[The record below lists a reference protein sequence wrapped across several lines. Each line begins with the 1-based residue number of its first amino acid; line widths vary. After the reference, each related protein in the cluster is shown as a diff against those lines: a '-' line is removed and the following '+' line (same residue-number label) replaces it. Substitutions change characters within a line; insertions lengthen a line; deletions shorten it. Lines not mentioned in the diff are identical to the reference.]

1 MNEKINK
8 LIILLIIVLSGIFII
23 NRSNQDKID
32 PGSAEIMSFEILA
45 HIKYLAS
52 DNLNG
57 RLPGT
62 PGSKLAIDYISKH
75 WEAQGVEPAGT
86 KGYKQPFSFI
96 NSVSLG
102 KRNMLR
108 IRNSRKQYIV
118 QKDFIPLGSSGNGSI
133 NEDVVFIGYGLDIN
147 DSLSWRDYADID
159 VRGKWVLLLLDGPDG
174 DSPHSPYGRHKTL
187 YNKIIVARD
196 HGAGGI
202 LFMNRFQTEDEN
214 NLRTLQYR
222 QSSSTV
228 GLPVIQIT
236 HSLADEM
243 LIKHGQSIAEL
254 RSKLDEQLTPLSF
267 TVDCKVSANVNLKF
281 GKEIATNM
289 IGFIEGNDPVLKNE
303 YIIVGAHFDHLG
315 LGGRRSGSLNPDT
328 LIIHNGADDNAS
340 GTAGILELSYK
351 FMSNR
356 HLLKR
361 SVLVICFDAEEKGL
375 LGSKYYVKNPARN
388 ISNTAMM
395 VNMDMVGRL
404 NDSPVVLGGVGSSG
418 NFVNII
424 EDASNS
430 HTLEIETNMG
440 GMDFGRS
447 DHASFYREN
456 IPVLFFFTGAHE
468 DYHKPTDDWDKIDY
482 KGEKKI
488 LDFIYDLIID
498 VSQIEKKPA
507 FAEIETN
514 TGNNQNPVFKV
525 TFGIIPAYGSQ
536 KVGLEIDGLSK
547 KDGPA
552 AKAGMKKGDIITA
565 INGKDVRNI
574 YDYMARLTDLKPGQ
588 RVKVKI
594 NREDGEKELILE
606 L

>member
-1 MNEKINK
+1 MKETINK
-8 LIILLIIVLSGIFII
+8 PIITLIIVLSGIFII

-32 PGSAEIMSFEILA
+32 PGAAEIMSFEILA

-52 DNLNG
+52 DNLKG

-118 QKDFIPLGSSGNGSI
+118 QKDFIPIGSSGNGSV

-147 DSLSWRDYADID
+147 DSLSWHDYAEVD

-187 YNKIIVARD
+187 YNKIIAARD
-196 HGAGGI
+196 HGASGI
-202 LFMNRFQTEDEN
+202 LFMNRFETADDN
-214 NLRTLQYR
+214 NLRPLQYR
-222 QSSSTV
+222 QSSSTA

-236 HSLADEM
+236 HSVANEI
-243 LIKHGQSIAEL
+243 LINHGQSIAEL
-254 RSKLDEQLTPLSF
+254 RSKIDEQLTPLSF
-267 TVDCKVSANVNLKF
+267 LVGCKVSANVNLKLA
-281 GKEIATNM
+281 KETASNM
-289 IGFIEGNDPVLKNE
+289 IGSIEGNDPVLKDE
-303 YIIVGAHFDHLG
+303 YIVVGAHFDHLG
-315 LGGRRSGSLNPDT
+315 LGGSRSGSLDPDT
-328 LIIHNGADDNAS
+328 IIIHNGADDNAS

-351 FMSNR
+351 LMSNR

-361 SVLVICFDAEEKGL
+361 SVLFVCFDAEEKGL
-375 LGSKYYVKNPARN
+375 LGSKYYVENPVRN
-388 ISNTAMM
+388 ISNAAMM
-395 VNMDMVGRL
+395 VNMDMIGRL
-404 NDSPVVLGGVGSSG
+404 NDNPVILEGVGSSG
-418 NFVNII
+418 NFENII
-424 EDASNS
+424 ADARNN
-430 HTLEIETNMG
+430 HTLDVETNMG
-440 GMDFGRS
+440 GMDFARS

-482 KGEKKI
+482 QGEKEI

-498 VSQIEKKPA
+498 ISQLQEKPA

-514 TGNNQNPVFKV
+514 TTNNQNPVFKV
-525 TFGIIPAYGSQ
+525 TFGVIPAYGSQ
-536 KVGLEIDGLSK
+536 KVGLEIDGVSK

-552 AKAGMKKGDIITA
+552 AKAGMKKGDVITA
-565 INGKDVRNI
+565 INGKNVRNI
-574 YDYMARLTDLKPGQ
+574 YDYMTRLADLKAGQ
-588 RVKVKI
+588 KVKVTI
-594 NREDGEKELILE
+594 NRDDDEMELTLE

>member
-96 NSVSLG
+96 NNVSLG
-102 KRNMLR
+102 KRNILR

-147 DSLSWRDYADID
+147 DSLSWRDYENVD
-159 VRGKWVLLLLDGPDG
+159 VQGKWVLLLLDGPDG

-187 YNKIIVARD
+187 YNKTIVARD
-196 HGAGGI
+196 HGAGGV
-202 LFMNRFQTEDEN
+202 LFVNRLQTIDEN

-222 QSSSTV
+222 QSSSTA

-236 HSLADEM
+236 HSLANEM
-243 LIKHGQSIAEL
+243 LINHGQSIAEL

-267 TVDCKVSANVNLKF
+267 PVDCKVSANVNLKF
-281 GKEIATNM
+281 GKETATNL
-289 IGFIEGNDPVLKNE
+289 IGFIEGNDPVLKDE
-303 YIIVGAHFDHLG
+303 YIVVGAHFDHLG

-351 FMSNR
+351 FMSNK

-361 SVLVICFDAEEKGL
+361 SVLVVCFDAEEKGL

-395 VNMDMVGRL
+395 VNMDMIGRL
-404 NDSPVVLGGVGSSG
+404 NDKPVVIGGVGSSG

-424 EDASNS
+424 AGASNR

-498 VSQIEKKPA
+498 VSQLEKKPA
-507 FAEIETN
+507 FVEIETN

-588 RVKVKI
+588 KVKVTI

>member
-1 MNEKINK
+1 MNETLNK
-8 LIILLIIVLSGIFII
+8 LIIALIIVLSGIFII
-23 NRSNQDKID
+23 NRSNQNKID
-32 PGSAEIMSFEILA
+32 PGATEIMSFEILG

-52 DNLNG
+52 DNLRG

-75 WEAQGVEPAGT
+75 WEAQGIEPAGT
-86 KGYKQPFSFI
+86 KYYKQSFSFI

-102 KRNMLR
+102 QRNMLR

-118 QKDFIPLGSSGNGSI
+118 QKDFIPIASSGNGSV

-147 DSLSWRDYADID
+147 DSLSWHDYAGVD

-202 LFMNRFQTEDEN
+202 LFMNRLQIADEG

-222 QSSSTV
+222 QSSSTA

-236 HSLADEM
+236 HSLANEM
-243 LIKHGQSIAEL
+243 LINHGQSIAEL

-281 GKEIATNM
+281 SKETASNM
-289 IGFIEGNDPVLKNE
+289 IGFIEGNDPVLKGE

-315 LGGRRSGSLNPDT
+315 LGGRRSGSLKPDT

-351 FMSNR
+351 LMSNR

-361 SVLVICFDAEEKGL
+361 SVLFVCFDAEEKGL
-375 LGSKYYVKNPARN
+375 LGSKYYVENPVRN

-395 VNMDMVGRL
+395 VNMDMIGRL
-404 NDSPVVLGGVGSSG
+404 NDNPVILGGVGSSG
-418 NFVNII
+418 NFENII
-424 EDASNS
+424 EDASKN
-430 HTLEIETNMG
+430 HTLDVETNMS

-482 KGEKKI
+482 QGEKEI

-498 VSQIEKKPA
+498 ISQLQEKPA

-514 TGNNQNPVFKV
+514 TTNNQNPVFKV
-525 TFGIIPAYGSQ
+525 TFGVIPAYGSQ
-536 KVGLEIDGLSK
+536 KVGLEIDGVSK

-552 AKAGMKKGDIITA
+552 AKAGMKKGDVITA
-565 INGKDVRNI
+565 INGKNVRNI
-574 YDYMARLTDLKPGQ
+574 YDYMTRLADLKAGQ
-588 RVKVKI
+588 KVKVTI
-594 NREDGEKELILE
+594 NRDDDEMELTLE

>member
-108 IRNSRKQYIV
+108 IRNSRKKYIV

-147 DSLSWRDYADID
+147 DSLSWRDYANVD
-159 VRGKWVLLLLDGPDG
+159 VQGKWVLLLLDGPDG

-187 YNKIIVARD
+187 YNKTIVARD
-196 HGAGGI
+196 HGAGGV
-202 LFMNRFQTEDEN
+202 LFVNRLQTIDEN

-222 QSSSTV
+222 QSSSTA

-289 IGFIEGNDPVLKNE
+289 IGFIEGNDPVLKDE

-315 LGGRRSGSLNPDT
+315 FGGRRSGSLNPDT

-395 VNMDMVGRL
+395 VNMDMIGRL
-404 NDSPVVLGGVGSSG
+404 NDKPVVLGGVGSSG

-430 HTLEIETNMG
+430 HTLEIEKNMG

-498 VSQIEKKPA
+498 VSQLEKKPA
-507 FAEIETN
+507 FVEIETN

-536 KVGLEIDGLSK
+536 KVGLEIDGVSK

-552 AKAGMKKGDIITA
+552 AKAGMKKGDVITA
-565 INGKDVRNI
+565 INGKEVRNI
-574 YDYMARLTDLKPGQ
+574 YDYMTRLADLKTGQ
-588 RVKVKI
+588 KVKVTI
-594 NREDGEKELILE
+594 NRGGGEVELVLE

>member
-8 LIILLIIVLSGIFII
+8 LIILLIIVISGIFII

-52 DNLNG
+52 DNLKG

-118 QKDFIPLGSSGNGSI
+118 QKDFIPIGSSGNGSL
-133 NEDVVFIGYGLDIN
+133 NEDVVFIGYGFNIN
-147 DSLSWRDYADID
+147 DSLSWRDYADVD
-159 VRGKWVLLLLDGPDG
+159 VRGKWVLLLSDGPDG

-187 YNKIIVARD
+187 YNKIIIARD
-196 HGAGGI
+196 KGAGGI
-202 LFMNRFQTEDEN
+202 LFMNRLQAADEDS
-214 NLRTLQYR
+214 LRPLQYR
-222 QSSSTV
+222 QSSSTA

-236 HSLADEM
+236 HSLGNKI
-243 LIKHGQSIAEL
+243 LINHGQSIAEL
-254 RSKLDEQLTPLSF
+254 RSKLDNQLTPLSF

-281 GKEIATNM
+281 AKETASNV
-289 IGFIEGNDPVLKNE
+289 IGFIEGNDPVLKDE
-303 YIIVGAHFDHLG
+303 YIVVGAHFDHLG

-340 GTAGILELSYK
+340 GTAGILELSHK
-351 FMSNR
+351 LINNR
-356 HLLKR
+356 NLLKR
-361 SVLVICFDAEEKGL
+361 SVIVICFDAEEKGL
-375 LGSKYYVKNPARN
+375 LGSKYYAKNPVRN

-395 VNMDMVGRL
+395 INMDMIGRL
-404 NDSPVVLGGVGSSG
+404 NDNSVILGGVGSSV

-424 EDASNS
+424 SDARNN

-440 GMDFGRS
+440 GVGFGRS

-468 DYHKPTDDWDKIDY
+468 DYHKPSDDWDKIDY
-482 KGEKKI
+482 QGEKRV

-498 VSQIEKKPA
+498 VSQLEEKPT

-525 TFGIIPAYGSQ
+525 TFGVIPAYGSQ

-565 INGKDVRNI
+565 INGKDIRNI
-574 YDYMARLTDLKPGQ
+574 YDYMARLTDLTPGQ
-588 RVKVKI
+588 KVKVTI
-594 NREDGEKELILE
+594 NRDEEERELILE

>member
-1 MNEKINK
+1 MKETIKKPIIT
-8 LIILLIIVLSGIFII
+8 LIIILSGIFII
-23 NRSNQDKID
+23 NLSNQNKID
-32 PGSAEIMSFEILA
+32 PGATEIMSFEILG

-52 DNLNG
+52 DNLKG

-62 PGSKLAIDYISKH
+62 PGSKLAINYISKH

-86 KGYKQPFSFI
+86 IGYKQSFSFI

-102 KRNMLR
+102 QRNMLR

-118 QKDFIPLGSSGNGSI
+118 QKDFIPIGSSGNGSV
-133 NEDVVFIGYGLDIN
+133 NEDVVFIGYGFDIN
-147 DSLSWRDYADID
+147 DSLSWHDYADVD

-187 YNKIIVARD
+187 YNKIIAARD
-196 HGAGGI
+196 RGASGI
-202 LFMNRFQTEDEN
+202 LFMNRLEIADDN
-214 NLRTLQYR
+214 NLMPLQYR
-222 QSSSTV
+222 QSSSTA

-236 HSLADEM
+236 HSVANKI
-243 LIKHGQSIAEL
+243 LINHDQSITAL
-254 RSKLDEQLTPLSF
+254 RSKLDEQLIPLSF
-267 TVDCKVSANVNLKF
+267 LVDCKVSANVNLKF
-281 GKEIATNM
+281 AKETASNM
-289 IGFIEGNDPVLKNE
+289 IGLIEGNDPVLKDE
-303 YIIVGAHFDHLG
+303 YIVVGAHFDHLG
-315 LGGRRSGSLNPDT
+315 LGGRRSGSLDPDT

-340 GTAGILELSYK
+340 GIAGVLELSHRL
-351 FMSNR
+351 MSNR

-375 LGSKYYVKNPARN
+375 LGSKYYAENPVRN

-395 VNMDMVGRL
+395 VNMDMIGRL
-404 NDSPVVLGGVGSSG
+404 NDNPVILGGVGSSRI
-418 NFVNII
+418 FENII
-424 EDASNS
+424 ADACEN
-430 HTLEIETNMG
+430 HTLDIETNMG
-440 GMDFGRS
+440 GMEFGRS

-482 KGEKKI
+482 QGEKEI

-498 VSQIEKKPA
+498 ISQLQEKPA

-514 TGNNQNPVFKV
+514 TTNNQNPVFKV
-525 TFGIIPAYGSQ
+525 TFGVIPAYGSQ
-536 KVGLEIDGLSK
+536 KVGLEIDGVSK

-552 AKAGMKKGDIITA
+552 AKAGMKKGDVITA
-565 INGKDVRNI
+565 INGKNVRNI
-574 YDYMARLTDLKPGQ
+574 YDYMTRLADLKAGQ
-588 RVKVKI
+588 KVKVTI
-594 NREDGEKELILE
+594 NRDDDEMELTLE

>member
-1 MNEKINK
+1 MKETINK
-8 LIILLIIVLSGIFII
+8 TIITLIIVLSGIFII

-289 IGFIEGNDPVLKNE
+289 IGFIEGNDPVLKDE

>member
-96 NSVSLG
+96 NNVSLG
-102 KRNMLR
+102 KRNILR

-147 DSLSWRDYADID
+147 DSLSWRDYENVD
-159 VRGKWVLLLLDGPDG
+159 VQGKWVLLLLDGPDG

-187 YNKIIVARD
+187 YNKTIVARD
-196 HGAGGI
+196 HGAGGV
-202 LFMNRFQTEDEN
+202 LFMNRLQTIDEN

-222 QSSSTV
+222 QSSSTA

-236 HSLADEM
+236 HSLANEM
-243 LIKHGQSIAEL
+243 LINHGQSIAEL

-267 TVDCKVSANVNLKF
+267 PVDCKVSANVNLKF
-281 GKEIATNM
+281 GKETATNL
-289 IGFIEGNDPVLKNE
+289 IGFIEGNDPVLKDE
-303 YIIVGAHFDHLG
+303 YIVVGAHFDHLG

-351 FMSNR
+351 FMSNK

-361 SVLVICFDAEEKGL
+361 SVLVVCFDAEEKGL

-395 VNMDMVGRL
+395 VNMDMIGRL
-404 NDSPVVLGGVGSSG
+404 NDKPVVLGGVGSSG

-424 EDASNS
+424 ADASNS

-498 VSQIEKKPA
+498 VSQLEKKPA
-507 FAEIETN
+507 FVEIETN

-588 RVKVKI
+588 KVKVTI